1 MELSTSTDLHN
12 KHEQIDWNGTDIKI
26 QKTDEDSNS
35 SIEITFDRGSQRKR
49 TRHLSSSSSSS
60 SPIPLTQKEEQQC
73 KRKRTIQ
80 MEHER
85 HHRQQMNNLQMS
97 AGLLRATTCKA
108 LNSRCKVK
116 IERLTQEQ
124 LSEIPKKPVSQLPKI
139 PRKNHSPSPTI
150 KNHQKQ
156 AKVQL
161 ISYHQSIFVM

>member
-1 MELSTSTDLHN
+1 MDHVIELSTSTDLRN
-12 KHEQIDWNGTDIKI
+12 KQEQIDWNGTDIKI

-35 SIEITFDRGSQRKR
+35 SIEITFDKGSRRKR
-49 TRHLSSSSSSS
+49 TRYLSSSSSS

-97 AGLLRATTCKA
+97 VGLLRATTCKA

-124 LSEIPKKPVSQLPKI
+124 LSEIPKKPISQLPKI
-139 PRKNHSPSPTI
+139 PKKTI
-150 KNHQKQ
+150 HHH
-156 AKVQL
+156 L
-161 ISYHQSIFVM
+161 